1 MPIAITRAVSPALA
15 RCELTHLER
24 TNIDLELAAA
34 QHRQYVETLV
44 ALGCEVHQ
52 LPAEPDLPDSVFVED
67 TAVVL
72 DELAIITRPGAASR
86 QPETVSM
93 AAALAPYRPLRHITA
108 PGTID
113 GGDVLRVGNRL
124 FIGLSGRSNQAGL
137 AQMRALLEPSGYSV
151 SGVPVR
157 GCLHLKTAVTQV
169 APTTLLCNP
178 AWIDAQVFRD
188 YELIEV
194 DESEPFGSNA
204 LLVNETIIYADHFP
218 ATRRR
223 LEQRGLKVITVPAS
237 ELAKAEGGVT
247 CGSLIFKS
255 AEER

>member
-1 MPIAITRAVSPALA
+1 MPIAITRAVSPAIA

-24 TNIDLELAAA
+24 TSIDAELAAA
-34 QHRQYVETLV
+34 QHQQYIETLV

-93 AAALAPYRPLRHITA
+93 AAALASYRPLKHITA

-124 FIGLSGRSNQAGL
+124 FIGLSGRSNQAGIE
-137 AQMRALLEPSGYSV
+137 QMRALLASSGYSV
-151 SGVPVR
+151 TGVPVR
-157 GCLHLKTAVTQV
+157 GCLHLKSAVTQV
-169 APTTLLCNP
+169 APATLLYNP
-178 AWIDAQVFRD
+178 AWVDADAFRD

-194 DESEPFGSNA
+194 EESEPFGSNA
-204 LLVNETIIYADHFP
+204 LLVNETIIHADHFLP
-218 ATRRR
+218 LAGD
-223 LEQRGLKVITVPAS
+223 LNSAALK
-237 ELAKAEGGVT
+237 
-247 CGSLIFKS
+247 
-255 AEER
+255 